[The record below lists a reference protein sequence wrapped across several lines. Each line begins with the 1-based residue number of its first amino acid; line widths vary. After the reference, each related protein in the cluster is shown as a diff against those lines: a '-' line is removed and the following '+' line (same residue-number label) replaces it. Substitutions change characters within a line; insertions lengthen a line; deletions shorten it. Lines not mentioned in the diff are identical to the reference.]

1 MTTAPLILASYP
13 RSGSTFLRWLL
24 TACDYEP
31 KQKLSYAYVNSRF
44 PTIESESEMKTAQN
58 VLGYK
63 THQQRTGNNIV
74 HLVRHVGD
82 VLISEYHFMRKF
94 GTYKKSLPEFLVEM
108 EYGKNWRNF
117 VEHYFGYRHI
127 KYEHILSNYIE
138 NEQNDWLSFLAASFP
153 DFYIHANYE
162 WRQKNL
168 QKHGGFN
175 KYVRNV
181 TSVEAM
187 RKAEKKGFGEL
198 GNPNKHINFVREARS
213 GQWAELP
220 KPLQD
225 KILAYNER
233 HLKLYGYA

>member
-63 THQQRTGNNIV
+63 THQQRTGDNIV

-117 VEHYFGYRHI
+117 VEHYFGYRYI
-127 KYEHILSNYIE
+127 SYENINTYYKLGSLFEFLNFQFPEQAALLSNK
-138 NEQNDWLSFLAASFP
+138 F
-153 DFYIHANYE
+153 
-162 WRQKNL
+162 NL
-168 QKHGGFN
+168 YKPKTYKEVEAYLEF
-175 KYVRNV
+175 V

-213 GQWAELP
+213 GQWTELP
-220 KPLQD
+220 QPLQD